1 MDQCPRRELAV
12 EAQLAAGA
20 DQVDVRVIDTGPGL
34 APEVAERLFQPFV
47 TTKAQ
52 GMGVGLSICR
62 SIIEGHGGV
71 LTAKA
76 IPGGGTMFSFGLPIA
91 GRRSSETDVP

>member
-1 MDQCPRRELAV
+1 MLLRRWTSARGAKLAV
-12 EAQLAAGA
+12 EAELAAGA
-20 DQVDVRVIDTGPGL
+20 DQVVVRVIDTDPGL

-52 GMGVGLSICR
+52 GTGVGLSICR

-76 IPGGGTMFSFGLPIA
+76 IPGVE
-91 GRRSSETDVP
+91 RCRN